1 MKLGARHAVDKEPKF
16 MIGRKRGPAEGG
28 SGRNGGRGGRGLAE
42 GDRRS
47 GVGCGTIPGYAP
59 AGGATDEGD
68 GVEGPVRPG
77 GSDDLAGAVDAARH
91 GDEQAFRTLYR
102 AVQPGL
108 LRYLRFLVG
117 DDAEDVA
124 SETWLQIV
132 RDLPSFSGDGDG
144 FRGWAATIG
153 RHRAMDHVRR
163 HRRRPAQP
171 VPVEALTGISA
182 DDDTAARAVE
192 VVSTETAIALI
203 ATLPQDQ
210 AEAVLL
216 RVVLGLSAD
225 AAGQVLGKRAGAVR
239 TATYRGLRRLA
250 ERFADAPGPSV
261 PAREIPAETPRPH
274 SPVPGQ

>member
-1 MKLGARHAVDKEPKF
+1 
-16 MIGRKRGPAEGG
+16 MI
-28 SGRNGGRGGRGLAE
+28 
-42 GDRRS
+42 
-47 GVGCGTIPGYAP
+47 
-59 AGGATDEGD
+59 
-68 GVEGPVRPG
+68 EGPVRPG
-77 GSDDLAGAVDAARH
+77 GSDDLARTIDAARH
-91 GDEQAFRTLYR
+91 GDEPAFRTLYR

-132 RDLPSFSGDGDG
+132 RDLPSFHGDGDG
-144 FRGWAATIG
+144 FRGWAATVG

-163 HRRRPAQP
+163 LRRRPAQP

-182 DDDTAARAVE
+182 EEDTAARAVE

-250 ERFADAPGPSV
+250 ERLAEAPGTAAQ
-261 PAREIPAETPRPH
+261 ARELPAEMPRPR

>member
-1 MKLGARHAVDKEPKF
+1 V
-16 MIGRKRGPAEGG
+16 I
-28 SGRNGGRGGRGLAE
+28 
-42 GDRRS
+42 
-47 GVGCGTIPGYAP
+47 
-59 AGGATDEGD
+59 
-68 GVEGPVRPG
+68 EGPVRPG
-77 GSDDLAGAVDAARH
+77 GSDDLAAAVDAARL
-91 GDEQAFRTLYR
+91 GDERAFRTLYR

-132 RDLPSFSGDGDG
+132 RDLPSFHGDGDG

-163 HRRRPAQP
+163 YRRRPAQP

-182 DDDTAARAVE
+182 EEDTAARAVE

-216 RVVLGLSAD
+216 RVVFGLSAD

-250 ERFADAPGPSV
+250 DRIADGSAGA
-261 PAREIPAETPRPH
+261 ARVTELPTETPRPR

>member
-1 MKLGARHAVDKEPKF
+1 MPGS
-16 MIGRKRGPAEGG
+16 GPA
-28 SGRNGGRGGRGLAE
+28 
-42 GDRRS
+42 
-47 GVGCGTIPGYAP
+47 P
-59 AGGATDEGD
+59 GGADEGGD
-68 GVEGPVRPG
+68 GVIEGPVRPG
-77 GSDDLAGAVDAARH
+77 GSDDLARAVDAARH

-132 RDLPSFSGDGDG
+132 RDLPSFHGHGDGL
-144 FRGWAATIG
+144 RGWAATIG

-163 HRRRPAQP
+163 RRRRPAQP
-171 VPVEALTGISA
+171 VPVEALTGISGE
-182 DDDTAARAVE
+182 DDTAARAVE

-216 RVVLGLSAD
+216 RVVLGLSAE
-225 AAGQVLGKRAGAVR
+225 AAGRVLGKRAGAVR

-250 ERFADAPGPSV
+250 ERFPDVPGTNG
-261 PAREIPAETPRPH
+261 PAREIPAEAPRPR

>member
-1 MKLGARHAVDKEPKF
+1 ML
-16 MIGRKRGPAEGG
+16 
-28 SGRNGGRGGRGLAE
+28 SGR
-42 GDRRS
+42 RRVLVACRS
-47 GVGCGTIPGYAP
+47 ALGCGTIPGYVP
-59 AGGATDEGD
+59 AR
-68 GVEGPVRPG
+68 GPANQGWSRVTESPARPG
-77 GSDDLAGAVDAARH
+77 GSDDLAQAVDAARR
-91 GDEQAFRTLYR
+91 GDEHAFRTLYR

-108 LRYLRFLVG
+108 LRYLWFLVG

-132 RDLPSFSGDGDG
+132 RDLPSFQGDGDG

-163 HRRRPAQP
+163 YRRRPAQP
-171 VPVEALTGISA
+171 VPVEALTGLPA
-182 DDDTAARAVE
+182 VEDTAARAVE
-192 VVSTETAIALI
+192 VVATESAIALI
-203 ATLPQDQ
+203 ASLPQDQ

-216 RVVLGLSAD
+216 RVVLGLSAE

-250 ERFADAPGPSV
+250 ERMTVAPD
-261 PAREIPAETPRPH
+261 PAGDGEIPVEMPRPR